1 MKRLVVTADDFGLS
15 PGVVAGIM
23 EAHQRGIVT
32 ATSLMVNAPATQDA
46 FRQARASPSLS
57 TGLHFVLTFGE
68 PIGPREPLGALLGK
82 DGRFRRWDA
91 GERDR
96 VTAGQVREELRAQLR
111 RFENGV
117 GRPPSHIDGHHHVH
131 AIPGVLTAVIEEAR
145 GLSIPVRSPDEPTRT
160 RLRREGIPTDDHF
173 VAKFYGED
181 FVGESQLLEI
191 LTTLQNGT
199 SELMCHPAAG
209 DDTLASLTGYLEP
222 RYEELRTLTSER
234 VRQAFVDLGIELT
247 SR

>member
-15 PGVVAGIM
+15 LGVVAGIV

-32 ATSLMVNAPATQDA
+32 ATSLMVNAPAAQEA
-46 FRQARASPSLS
+46 FRQARARPSLS
-57 TGLHFVLTFGE
+57 IGLHFVLTFGE
-68 PIGPREPLGALLGK
+68 PVGPREALGALLGE
-82 DGRFRRWDA
+82 DGRFRRWEA

-96 VTAGQVREELRAQLR
+96 VSPDQVREELRAQLR

-145 GLSIPVRSPDEPTRT
+145 GQSIPVRSPDVRTRS

-173 VAKFYGED
+173 VETFYGEG
-181 FVGESQLLEI
+181 FVGESHLLEI
-191 LTTLQNGT
+191 LRALEEGT

-234 VRQAFVDLGIELT
+234 VRRALMDLGIELT